1 MTTFFTSRGSGEC
14 KLAHLK
20 SLLFYLKGPPRVS
33 GFTLFSQSDT
43 THIDGHTLV
52 TIPRFTMQNH
62 FISSSPIRQKGN
74 NYCAKGLT
82 RSRLSHYIHFFWF
95 ISTPHDKTC
104 LHQKTCFFKKHIA
117 FNIQNRTDM
126 VE

>member
-82 RSRLSHYIHFFWF
+82 RSRLSHYIHFFGSF
-95 ISTPHDKTC
+95 LHHTIKLVSIKKLVSSKNISLLTFKTE
-104 LHQKTCFFKKHIA
+104 QIW
-117 FNIQNRTDM
+117 
-126 VE
+126 